1 MPGGLVRPSTLLPA
15 TRFLVARWGLDG
27 GDGGATVGDGCSAS
41 SRPPRP
47 LPLLRTDTLWESAE
61 NGAEAAEWV
70 QRRRR
75 QNLMQIA
82 RHARGVEVGEGHE
95 G

>member
-1 MPGGLVRPSTLLPA
+1 MSGLLRTSTLPA
-15 TRFLVARWGLDG
+15 TRFLVAWWGLDG
-27 GDGGATVGDGCSAS
+27 GGGAEAKGGRSAS

-47 LPLLRTDTLWESAE
+47 LPLLRTDTLCGVRE

-75 QNLMQIA
+75 QNLRQIA
-82 RHARGVEVGEGHE
+82 RHARGVEAGEGHE